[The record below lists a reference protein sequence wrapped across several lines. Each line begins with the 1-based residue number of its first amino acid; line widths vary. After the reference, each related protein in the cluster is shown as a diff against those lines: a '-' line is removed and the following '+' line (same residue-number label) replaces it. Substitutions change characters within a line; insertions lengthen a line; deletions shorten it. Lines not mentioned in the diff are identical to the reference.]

1 MKNSRYE
8 ADKGLE
14 RHSIKSGKRT
24 RLKMEKQAINTD
36 FPSGLRKLILYHN
49 KKTGKPVLWSK
60 PVDSTYLDIWGAEEI
75 AGGGYY
81 WIAHKDW
88 SGYSFSPGELLKLE
102 RLEAEARGKPSTF
115 YVARLA
121 FVTQLCL
128 RNIDPRSHHD
138 INVQPMSN
146 YHSGITCY

>member
-1 MKNSRYE
+1 
-8 ADKGLE
+8 
-14 RHSIKSGKRT
+14 
-24 RLKMEKQAINTD
+24 MEKQAINTD

-121 FVTQLCL
+121 RERLERKL
-128 RNIDPRSHHD
+128 RARQENESWWAD
-138 INVQPMSN
+138 IMWREP
-146 YHSGITCY
+146 GGG